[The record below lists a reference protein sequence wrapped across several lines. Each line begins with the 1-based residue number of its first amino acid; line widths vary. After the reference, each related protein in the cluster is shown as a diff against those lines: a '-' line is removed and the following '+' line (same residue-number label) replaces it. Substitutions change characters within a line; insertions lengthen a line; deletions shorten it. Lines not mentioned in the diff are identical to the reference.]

1 MNFLFRDRPQFFWNQ
16 TLVKTKHVKKA
27 STNRLLNRM
36 SFTRWENWEKNVT
49 RCDKNFRNSYF
60 ALSNNIYSR
69 RRETFFHFFLTYDL
83 HWIKI
88 LHRKQSMCNLA
99 TKWRKKQFH
108 GESVL
113 ARNPSYSHYAL
124 SVVIR
129 QTAGNHKNHYLPKR
143 WMTKIG

>member
-1 MNFLFRDRPQFFWNQ
+1 
-16 TLVKTKHVKKA
+16 
-27 STNRLLNRM
+27 M

-99 TKWRKKQFH
+99 TKFKKKNNFMAKVYWRIIPRTRITHF
-108 GESVL
+108 L
-113 ARNPSYSHYAL
+113 L
-124 SVVIR
+124 
-129 QTAGNHKNHYLPKR
+129 
-143 WMTKIG
+143 